1 MLTIVYELSEHNID
15 CYKSINE
22 SFEKQNKLNEYPFN
36 VIVFDYDNF
45 DHFIFDIFLSK
56 FKSHLKYFN

>member
-36 VIVFDYDNF
+36 VIVFD
-45 DHFIFDIFLSK
+45 LSLI
-56 FKSHLKYFN
+56 HI